1 VLDIYGPGRLMFA
14 SDWPMLV
21 RFATY
26 GDWVRAVER
35 YIAERQLSAA
45 EIANIFAG
53 NALRAHPR
61 LGVTA

>member
-1 VLDIYGPGRLMFA
+1 
-14 SDWPMLV
+14 MLV

-35 YIAERQLSAA
+35 YVTERQLSVA
-45 EIANIFAG
+45 EIADVFAG

-61 LGVTA
+61 LGSLS